1 MIDDV
6 EFINSLKTD
15 ENKKEYREKVSQLR
29 KDLKNHSTKNKKE
42 LEKLLTEEIRTSE
55 RHDQLT
61 SMAIVPFLTKSKAKE
76 LGYRFIRCAPLLEKG
91 VKNLDFLIFKDHEK
105 KPIAIFGEAKSSIS
119 KPNEII
125 KEFLERKKEIAK
137 YRDYILENY
146 LKTKKDVIFE
156 YVLCVFSRD
165 AVQMKTTIENNGGG
179 IILWSADLGL
189 MDLSLISSDDPNLKS
204 SMLHVDHDLCN
215 SLNQIRTS
223 LKSALHYVQSHIVIR
238 MRSMIITKDYVN
250 TIKDEKSQRFKKE
263 DLDFYL
269 KQTLFYLPK
278 ELREQESNYLVTVGK
293 NSEIIKE
300 IENSYLIAT
309 KARGTKGQTKE
320 IEKIWLLTKI
330 KNKEKSK
337 SAKEIEKLQ
346 QEIIVKDKKQT
357 SIDEFPNN

>member
-1 MIDDV
+1 MDDE
-6 EFINSLKTD
+6 EFLNSLKSD

-29 KDLKNHSTKNKKE
+29 RDLNQGGKRKKE
-42 LEKLLTEEIRTSE
+42 ADRLLEEIRISE

-61 SMAIVPFLTKSKAKE
+61 SMAIVPFLTNSKAKE

-105 KPIAIFGEAKSSIS
+105 RPIAIFGEAKSSIS

-137 YRDYILENY
+137 YRNYILEKY
-146 LKTKKDVIFE
+146 LKTKKDTIFE

-165 AVQMKTTIENNGGG
+165 AIKMKTAIEENNGG

-189 MDLSLISSDDPNLKS
+189 MDLTLVASSDSKMKTT
-204 SMLHVDHDLCN
+204 MLHADHDLCN
-215 SLNQIRTS
+215 ALNQLRTS

-238 MRSMIITKDYVN
+238 LRSLIITKDYV
-250 TIKDEKSQRFKKE
+250 TAIRDDKSQRFNRE

-269 KQTLFYLPK
+269 KKTLFYLPK
-278 ELREQESNYLVTVGK
+278 ELQDKETEHLISIGK
-293 NSEIIKE
+293 EFEIIKE
-300 IENSYLIAT
+300 VDGSYLIAT

-320 IEKIWLLTKI
+320 IGKTWISSKVKRKEEKTMEERL
-330 KNKEKSK
+330 E
-337 SAKEIEKLQ
+337 ELQ
-346 QEIIVKDKKQT
+346 NEIISKDKKQT
-357 SIDEFPNN
+357 SIDEFPN